1 MASNFFA
8 RFSVTAKIIISI
20 FCVLVVFNLSAM
32 LLLSKFVQKGNTD
45 AFMKSVVN
53 LARSIEKGMKT
64 FLERG
69 DMENFKKLVHEQK
82 DIAGVI
88 EIALY
93 DKDGALHLSS
103 ASGNLK
109 GKELDKSLFQ
119 QVINKREMLLVREKE
134 TIRALTPQIVKTDC
148 LECHPGWNLN
158 EVGGT
163 LSLTY
168 DATPLNKIIKDRW
181 MLLGSGSVLLL
192 FAVAGVLFLVI
203 RLIVIK
209 PINRIIKD
217 LDRTSKE
224 VIGQNGP
231 RVSSAEHR
239 AMAGE
244 NDEIGMMRA
253 AVEIFKE
260 NAVARYRLEAEQEKV
275 KQKMADEFESSVGS
289 VIEVVSQVAT
299 KLQSLAQTM
308 SANAEQTDIQSTAA
322 ATSSEHASANVHVV
336 AISAE
341 QLSHSVEE
349 IGRLV
354 IKSAGIAKGA
364 VNKAGKTNEMVTSL
378 ATAAQKI
385 GEIVEMITDI
395 ASNTKLLALNANIEA
410 ARAGTVGKGFA
421 VVANEI
427 KDLAK
432 QTEDAAKEIRDQI
445 DGVQTATQDSVQQIQ
460 KIAETIGEIDMI
472 SSEIASAVEQQDVTT
487 KEIASNTQQAASE
500 TQEVSSN
507 ITNVAQAAGE
517 TGLAAG
523 KVLETTSDLSQQA
536 QVLRDEVEKFLAHI
550 RTD

>member
-20 FCVLVVFNLSAM
+20 FCVLVIFALLATV
-32 LLLSKFVQKGNTD
+32 LLSKFVQEGDTD

-53 LARSIEKGMKT
+53 LERSIEKGMQT

-82 DIAGVI
+82 DIAGVV

-93 DKDGALHLSS
+93 ENNGALHLSS
-103 ASGNLK
+103 ASDDIE
-109 GKELDKSLFQ
+109 GKILDKSLFQ
-119 QVINKREMLLVREKE
+119 QVMNKKEMLLVREK
-134 TIRALTPQIVKTDC
+134 TMIRALAPQIVKTNC
-148 LECHPGWNLN
+148 LACHPDWTLE
-158 EVGGT
+158 EVGGI

-168 DATPLNKIIKDRW
+168 DARPLNKIIKERW
-181 MLLGSGSVLLL
+181 MLLGSGSLLLL
-192 FAVAGVLFLVI
+192 FAIAGVLFLVI

-217 LDRTSKE
+217 LDRTTKE
-224 VIGQNGP
+224 VIGQNDS
-231 RVSSAEHR
+231 RLTAAEHR
-239 AMAGE
+239 AVAGD

-260 NAVARYRLEAEQEKV
+260 NAVARYRLEADQEKA
-275 KQKMADEFESSVGS
+275 KQKMADEFESRVGS
-289 VIEVVSQVAT
+289 VIAAVSQVAT

-308 SANAEQTDIQSTAA
+308 SANAEQTDTQSTAA
-322 ATSSEHASANVHVV
+322 ATSSGHASANVH
-336 AISAE
+336 AIASSAE

-354 IKSAGIAKGA
+354 TKSAGIAKGA
-364 VNKAGKTNEMVTSL
+364 VHKAGKTNEMVTSL
-378 ATAAQKI
+378 TAAAQKI

-410 ARAGTVGKGFA
+410 ARAGAVGKGFA

-432 QTEDAAKEIRDQI
+432 QTEDAAKEIREQI

-472 SSEIASAVEQQDVTT
+472 SNEIAAAVEEQDRTT
-487 KEIASNTQQAASE
+487 KEIAGNTQQAASE
-500 TQEVSSN
+500 TEEVSSN
-507 ITNVAQAAGE
+507 ITHVAQAASE
-517 TGLAAG
+517 TGAAAG
-523 KVLETTSDLSQQA
+523 KVLDTTGDLSKQA
-536 QVLRDEVEKFLAHI
+536 RVLHDEVEKFLAHI
-550 RTD
+550 RSG